1 MMIFINKAKL
11 GSFVFNYHAY
21 KRVMCNLMRQL
32 LTTIFLL
39 TFGIAF
45 GQDFSY
51 PSINNQGK
59 DINIF
64 IPNGWT
70 LLDSTKGDLNKD
82 NHKDLVL
89 IVQHRDSVTILN
101 NDNDTVL
108 TQPRILII
116 LFYNQTTNQYQLV
129 EKSNSF
135 ILNHD
140 NPNMEEPYQDIS
152 IYNGILKIDFQIF
165 MNMGGWGMSNNS
177 YKFRYQDNQFVLIG
191 ADYNSVNRGS
201 GETEDRSYNFLTKK
215 VKVATGTIESDKQK
229 TVWRTIDL
237 NELKTIKSF
246 KQPFTW
252 EVEKYT
258 YL

>member
-1 MMIFINKAKL
+1 
-11 GSFVFNYHAY
+11 
-21 KRVMCNLMRQL
+21 MRRL
-32 LTTIFLL
+32 LTIIFLVKIG
-39 TFGIAF
+39 FVF

-51 PSINNQGK
+51 PSINKQGK
-59 DINIF
+59 DINSF
-64 IPNGWT
+64 IPKDWT

-82 NHKDLVL
+82 NHKDLAL
-89 IVQHRDSVTILN
+89 IVQHKDSITIIN

-116 LFYNQTTNQYQLV
+116 LFYNQATNQYQLA
-129 EKSNSF
+129 EQSISF

-140 NPNMEEPYQDIS
+140 NPNMEDPYEDIS
-152 IYNGILKIDFQIF
+152 IYNGVLKIDFHIF

-177 YKFRYQDNQFVLIG
+177 YKFRYQDNEFVLIG
-191 ADYNSVNRGS
+191 ADDNYVNRGS

-229 TVWRTIDL
+229 IVRRTIDL
-237 NELKTIKSF
+237 KELKTIKTF

-252 EVEKYT
+252 EVEKDY

>member
-1 MMIFINKAKL
+1 
-11 GSFVFNYHAY
+11 
-21 KRVMCNLMRQL
+21 MRQL

-59 DINIF
+59 DINSF

-82 NHKDLVL
+82 NHNDLVL
-89 IVQHRDSVTILN
+89 IIQHKDSVTIIK
-101 NDNDTVL
+101 NDSDYSDTVL

-116 LFYNQTTNQYQLV
+116 LFHNQTANQYQLV
-129 EKSNSF
+129 EQSNSF

-140 NPNMEEPYQDIS
+140 DPNMEEPYQDIS
-152 IYNGILKIDFQIF
+152 VSNGVLKIDFQIF

-177 YKFRYQDNQFVLIG
+177 YKFRYQANQFVLIG
-191 ADYNSVNRGS
+191 ADYNSFNRGS
-201 GETEDRSYNFLTKK
+201 GETEDRNYNFLTKK
-215 VKVATGTIESDKQK
+215 VKVETGTIESDKQK

-237 NELKTIKSF
+237 KELKTIKTF

-252 EVEKYT
+252 QVEKDY

>member
-1 MMIFINKAKL
+1 
-11 GSFVFNYHAY
+11 
-21 KRVMCNLMRQL
+21 MRQL

-45 GQDFSY
+45 GQNFSY

-59 DINIF
+59 DINSF

-70 LLDSTKGDLNKD
+70 LLDSTQGDLNKD
-82 NHKDLVL
+82 NHNDLVL
-89 IVQHRDSVTILN
+89 IIQHKDSVTIIKN
-101 NDNDTVL
+101 EFDYNATVL

-116 LFYNQTTNQYQLV
+116 LFHNQTANQYQLV
-129 EKSNSF
+129 EQSNSF

-152 IYNGILKIDFQIF
+152 ISNGVLKIDFQIF

-215 VKVATGTIESDKQK
+215 VKVARGTIESDKQK
-229 TVWRTIDL
+229 IVWRKIDL
-237 NELKTIKSF
+237 KELKTIKTF

-252 EVEKYT
+252 EVEKDY

>member
-1 MMIFINKAKL
+1 
-11 GSFVFNYHAY
+11 
-21 KRVMCNLMRQL
+21 MRQL
-32 LTTIFLL
+32 LTIIFLL

-51 PSINNQGK
+51 LSINNQGK
-59 DINIF
+59 DINSF

-82 NHKDLVL
+82 NHNDLVL
-89 IVQHRDSVTILN
+89 IIQHKNSVTIIK
-101 NDNDTVL
+101 NDSDYSDTVL

-116 LFYNQTTNQYQLV
+116 LFHNQTANQYQLV
-129 EKSNSF
+129 EQSNSF

-140 NPNMEEPYQDIS
+140 DPNMEEPYQDIS
-152 IYNGILKIDFQIF
+152 VSNCVLKIDFQIF
-165 MNMGGWGMSNNS
+165 MNEGGWGMSNNS

-191 ADYNSVNRGS
+191 ADYNSFNRGS
-201 GETEDRSYNFLTKK
+201 GETDDRNYNFLTKK
-215 VKVATGTIESDKQK
+215 VKVETGTIESDKQK

-237 NELKTIKSF
+237 KELKTIKTF

-252 EVEKYT
+252 EVEKDY

>member
-1 MMIFINKAKL
+1 MYSIWHTQRN
-11 GSFVFNYHAY
+11 SC
-21 KRVMCNLMRQL
+21 VMQNVMGNLMRQL

-39 TFGIAF
+39 TFGFAF

-59 DINIF
+59 DINSF

-70 LLDSTKGDLNKD
+70 LLDSTQGDLNKD
-82 NHKDLVL
+82 NHNDFVL
-89 IVQHRDSVTILN
+89 IIQHKDRVTIIK
-101 NDNDTVL
+101 NDFDNNDTVL

-116 LFYNQTTNQYQLV
+116 LFHNQTANQYQLV
-129 EKSNSF
+129 EQSNSF

-152 IYNGILKIDFQIF
+152 ISNGVLTVNFLIF

-191 ADYNSVNRGS
+191 AYYNSVNRGS
-201 GETEDRSYNFLTKK
+201 GETDYRSYNFLTKK
-215 VKVATGTIESDKQK
+215 VKVATGTIENNKQK
-229 TVWRTIDL
+229 IVWRTIDL
-237 NELKTIKSF
+237 KELKTIKTF

-252 EVEKYT
+252 EVEKDY

>member
-1 MMIFINKAKL
+1 
-11 GSFVFNYHAY
+11 
-21 KRVMCNLMRQL
+21 MRQL

-51 PSINNQGK
+51 LSINNQGK
-59 DINIF
+59 DINSF

-82 NHKDLVL
+82 NHNDLVL
-89 IVQHRDSVTILN
+89 IIQHKNSVTIIK
-101 NDNDTVL
+101 NDSDYSDTVL

-116 LFYNQTTNQYQLV
+116 LFHNQTANQYQLV
-129 EKSNSF
+129 EQSNSF

-140 NPNMEEPYQDIS
+140 DPNMEEPYQDIS
-152 IYNGILKIDFQIF
+152 VSNCVLKIDFQIF
-165 MNMGGWGMSNNS
+165 MNEGGWGMSNNS

-191 ADYNSVNRGS
+191 ADYNSFNRGS
-201 GETEDRSYNFLTKK
+201 GETDDRNYNFLTKK
-215 VKVATGTIESDKQK
+215 VKVETGTIESDKQK

-237 NELKTIKSF
+237 KELKTIKTF

-252 EVEKYT
+252 EVEKDY